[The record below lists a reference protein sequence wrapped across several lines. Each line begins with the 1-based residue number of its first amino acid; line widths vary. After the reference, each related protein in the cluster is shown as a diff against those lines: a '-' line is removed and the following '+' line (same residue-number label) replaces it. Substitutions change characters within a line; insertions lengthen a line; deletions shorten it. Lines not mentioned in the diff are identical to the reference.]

1 MAHIQSYFDQYGESH
16 QNQQN
21 KLIHWIFVPTIY
33 FSGIGLLWIVKLGS
47 ENAVFGIPLNAAM
60 LVSPF
65 VITYY
70 MRLNRSIAI
79 GMALKTF
86 VGLVM
91 AYFMEVLFAG
101 STWMIW
107 LAIFV
112 ISWIFQFIGHG
123 IEGKKP
129 SFAKDL
135 QFFLIGPAWILA
147 AFYRSI
153 GIKY

>member
-1 MAHIQSYFDQYGESH
+1 MAHIQTYFDEYGESH

-21 KLIHWIFVPTIY
+21 KLIHWIFVPTIF
-33 FSGIGLLWIVKLGS
+33 FSVIGLLWVLKLGA

-60 LVSPF
+60 IVSPF

-70 MRLNRSIAI
+70 MRLNRTIAI
-79 GMALKTF
+79 GMAAKTL
-86 VGLVM
+86 VGLFM
-91 AYFMEVLFAG
+91 AFYVESWFGA
-101 STWMIW
+101 SQWMIW
-107 LAIFV
+107 LGVFV
-112 ISWIFQFIGHG
+112 VSWIFQFIGHG

-135 QFFLIGPAWILA
+135 QFFLIGPAWILSA
-147 AFYRSI
+147 LYRSL